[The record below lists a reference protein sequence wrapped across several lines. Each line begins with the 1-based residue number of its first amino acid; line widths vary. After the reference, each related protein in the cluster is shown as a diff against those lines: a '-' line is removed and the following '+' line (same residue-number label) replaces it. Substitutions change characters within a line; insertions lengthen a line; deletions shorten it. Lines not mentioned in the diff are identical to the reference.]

1 MPVVI
6 VAIGIAALLGG
17 LMIYWAIAGAIVLSA
32 LWGWFITP
40 LFGIP
45 VPPLPM
51 VAGLSMVAK
60 FLTHSQQSTY
70 QDHKTNWESDLVMG
84 LVAPWLTLFVGW
96 LIHLWAGG

>member
-6 VAIGIAALLGG
+6 AVFGVVGFIGGMLLYGTFV
-17 LMIYWAIAGAIVLSA
+17 GAFVLSV
-32 LWGWFITP
+32 LWGWFVTP

-51 VAGLSMVAK
+51 MAGLSTIVHYV
-60 FLTHSQQSTY
+60 TNHGTTTY
-70 QDHKTNWESDLVMG
+70 EDHKTNWGSNLTIG
-84 LVAPWLTLFVGW
+84 LLAPWIVLFVGW